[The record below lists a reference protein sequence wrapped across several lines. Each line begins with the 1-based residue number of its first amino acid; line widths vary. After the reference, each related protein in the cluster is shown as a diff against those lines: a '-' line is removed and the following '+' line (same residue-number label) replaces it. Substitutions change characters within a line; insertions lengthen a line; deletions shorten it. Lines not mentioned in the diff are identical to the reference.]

1 MPTRK
6 LVIELLSETTFGH
19 GQPTAGQVDIEVQFD
34 RYGCPYI
41 GGKRIHGLLLD
52 CWLTMGEQAPLE
64 LHEAAAE
71 MLGEPGMLLSRPL
84 LRTSRA
90 RLSGDI
96 RMAVKAAVTRKNNPV
111 SVNAVK
117 EAFSTI
123 RVQTAEDRQSG
134 APAEGTLRFRRALRK
149 GLKFEA
155 DITLSSKAARPD
167 DCWKCLALCCLALR
181 RGGTA
186 RTRGAGKLRCTLDG
200 DWAGTVRAAG
210 LEEGAQ

>member
-1 MPTRK
+1 MTD
-6 LVIELLSETTFGH
+6 LLTDLADRLFTPH
-19 GQPTAGQVDIEVQFD
+19 GANA
-34 RYGCPYI
+34 Y
-41 GGKRIHGLLLD
+41 
-52 CWLTMGEQAPLE
+52 
-64 LHEAAAE
+64 
-71 MLGEPGMLLSRPL
+71 
-84 LRTSRA
+84 LR
-90 RLSGDI
+90 RLSPASRHASPGVADREVEPASTGAPSPTHI
-96 RMAVKAAVTRKNNPV
+96 DLVE
-111 SVNAVK
+111 
-117 EAFSTI
+117 EARSGITFARSGG
-123 RVQTAEDRQSG
+123 G